1 MEVKL
6 VFSPPNIFHFLYE
19 KVFGNVLMF
28 TPVLK
33 EPIGT
38 QILSSHP
45 QNNTMDIKIGFEN
58 KMHLYATQL

>member
-1 MEVKL
+1 
-6 VFSPPNIFHFLYE
+6 
-19 KVFGNVLMF
+19 MF

-33 EPIGT
+33 EPIDT
-38 QILSSHP
+38 QILSSHS